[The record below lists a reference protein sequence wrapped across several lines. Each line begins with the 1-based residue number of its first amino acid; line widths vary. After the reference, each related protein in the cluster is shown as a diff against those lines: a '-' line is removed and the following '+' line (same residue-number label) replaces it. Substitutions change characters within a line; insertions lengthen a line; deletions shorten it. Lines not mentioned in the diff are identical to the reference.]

1 MCCTHYYFS
10 VRNSNLKSSVL
21 VPKLEGGSR
30 IRVTEDFQN
39 SKRVLKEHLENVGV
53 SSKNAKENIF
63 KKICKVDSLL
73 AAYEQIKF
81 NLGIMTIGTSRATL
95 KNISRSWF
103 IDTSERLIQHN
114 YNFGIRKRV
123 EFSKFK
129 FNEKRSLIV
138 YNPRNMIIELSILN
152 HVEPLLEGV

>member
-1 MCCTHYYFS
+1 MHYYFS
-10 VRNSNLKSSVL
+10 VSNSNSSVL
-21 VPKLEGGSR
+21 VPQLEKEVSR

-53 SSKNAKENIF
+53 SSKNAKKNIF

-81 NLGIMTIGTSRATL
+81 NPGMITGTSRVTL
-95 KNISRSWF
+95 KNISKSWF
-103 IDTSERLIQHN
+103 VDTSERLMQHN
-114 YNFGIRKRV
+114 YDFGIRKRV

-129 FNEKRSLIV
+129 FNEKRSLIEF
-138 YNPRNMIIELSILN
+138 NPRNAIIELSILN
-152 HVEPLLEGV
+152 HLEPLLEGI